1 MENLNTID
9 IEKLEKLGALVYTHG
24 LAVTL
29 VLLFSITAIPALFVL
44 LYRNLTELKK
54 TQYATI
60 KMLEKMM
67 LNYKWDDET
76 FKTFAR
82 YAAIDIR
89 WNVQN
94 YIITKIKTN
103 HIKENF
109 ELFIRTAIQSE
120 AQTEIDKHINEFKTT
135 NNNKLQFRNMVEKE
149 IINAN
154 KIIFSTFE
162 EQIKKDEIIHENL
175 IYAVDKAMNEFQSD
189 VMTVINKL
197 F

>member
-29 VLLFSITAIPALFVL
+29 VLLFSITAIPTLFVL

-60 KMLEKMM
+60 KILEKMM

-76 FKTFAR
+76 FKSFAK
-82 YAAIDIR
+82 YAIIDIR

-94 YIITKIKTN
+94 YIIAKIKTN

-120 AQTEIDKHINEFKTT
+120 AQTELDKHINEFKTT
-135 NNNKLQFRNMVEKE
+135 NNNKLQFRNIVEKE
-149 IINAN
+149 VINAN
-154 KIIFSTFE
+154 KIIFSIFE
-162 EQIKKDEIIHENL
+162 DQIKKDAIIHENL
-175 IYAVDKAMNEFQSD
+175 IYATDKAMNEFQSD
-189 VMTVINKL
+189 TLTEINKL
-197 F
+197 Y